1 MVFDTQI
8 DTDRVNL
15 IQIDIDVLDT
25 DRVNPIQ
32 IYTEY
37 LIPRY
42 IQIDSS

>member
-8 DTDRVNL
+8 DTDRVNS